1 VNRKLGKKNPAIRKR
16 RHGYATRG
24 ERTSGG
30 KESMGAFDVIRFVLN
45 ILRLPTY
52 DAGGQPLSILYPN
65 VHPAMESDDVVFDA
79 WEGGGLAG
87 LVGWPIGSPGEG
99 R

>member
-1 VNRKLGKKNPAIRKR
+1 
-16 RHGYATRG
+16 
-24 ERTSGG
+24 
-30 KESMGAFDVIRFVLN
+30 MGAFGAIRFVLN

-52 DAGGQPLSILYPN
+52 DAGGQPSSILYEN
-65 VHPAMESDDVVFDA
+65 VHPAMEGDDVVFDA

-87 LVGWPIGSPGEG
+87 LFGWPMGSPGEG